1 DYSKDEPRVSPDG
14 RWVAYNTNESGRWEV
29 YVASFPEFT
38 ERRQVSSNGGVQGF
52 WRKDGKELFYLALDG
67 AMMLVPIKL
76 GQQFET
82 GSPRVL
88 FQTRIPVGPTRDQF
102 AVTGDGQR
110 FLVIESLETDTKPF
124 IVVLNWQAGLK
135 N

>member
-1 DYSKDEPRVSPDG
+1 M
-14 RWVAYNTNESGRWEV
+14 AT
-29 YVASFPEFT
+29 FPGFT
-38 ERRQVSSNGGVQGF
+38 ERRQVSSNGGVQGY

-67 AMMLVPIKL
+67 AMMLAPINL
-76 GQQFET
+76 GQRLET
-82 GSPRVL
+82 GAPQVL
-88 FQTRIPVGPTRDQF
+88 FQTRIPVTPTRDQF

-124 IVVLNWQAGLK
+124 TVVLNWPAGVK